1 MFISV
6 KRKAI
11 ARHTTNKGY
20 ILGTLGCFESDEE
33 LETMIELLENNHKM
47 SLAEIELTILEKI
60 VKKRQRKENVGE

>member
-1 MFISV
+1 M
-6 KRKAI
+6 
-11 ARHTTNKGY
+11 
-20 ILGTLGCFESDEE
+20 GTLGCFESDEE